1 MSIQLRQHYF
11 GNPLN
16 PQSGGEQATEGAIVL
31 RVEKK
36 QMAHLLSFID
46 PSPQPDLSQPLN
58 PATSTQPLEPLTS
71 INTAHKSALVVANHP
86 SLLKFLSRFFEE
98 EEYTIRTASNSEEGM
113 RLYGRCGPFT
123 MVLIDYDVPQR
134 NEVEIDYRLPQ
145 TSGRTLASDILKTNP
160 SQGIVIAAHAYRSLD
175 DLSLAQ
181 ELLHI
186 PVLIDLSICQL
197 RNFLATVEV
206 RRAVASLT
214 VADKLRLRRSAAY
227 WMRGVGQ
234 AARNRTGDDLLGEAQ
249 LRTLIGTRR
258 WNRKV
263 DFVQHLRGA
272 MESISTC
279 WKQKSGDK
287 TTYLMSELLKFT
299 PKGQESSPLG
309 NAASHEPAADRSLI
323 AKEEVA
329 RIFRMFTDDM
339 DATQVLQGWYDDLK
353 PNEIRQKYGLDEKRF
368 AAAKKRI
375 RVKTTSRRNGDGGG
389 GKDGI

>member
-1 MSIQLRQHYF
+1 
-11 GNPLN
+11 
-16 PQSGGEQATEGAIVL
+16 
-31 RVEKK
+31 
-36 QMAHLLSFID
+36 MAHLLSFVD
-46 PSPQPDLSQPLN
+46 PNPQPDPSQQVN
-58 PATSTQPLEPLTS
+58 PETSVQPIEPLTS
-71 INTAHKSALVVANHP
+71 INTAHKSALLVANHP

-98 EEYTIRTASNSEEGM
+98 EGYTIRTASTSEEGM
-113 RLYGRCGPFT
+113 HLYDRCGPFT
-123 MVLIDYDVPQR
+123 VVLIDYDVPQR

-145 TSGRTLASDILKTNP
+145 TSGKNLASAILKTNP
-160 SQGIVIAAHAYRSLD
+160 SQGKVIAAHGYRSPD
-175 DLSLAQ
+175 DLSLPQ

-186 PVLIDLSICQL
+186 PVLIDLSICRL

-227 WMRGVGQ
+227 WIRGVGQ
-234 AARNRTGDDLLGEAQ
+234 AAQNRTVDDLLGEAQ

-263 DFVQHLRGA
+263 DFVQHLRRA

-279 WKQKSGDK
+279 WKQKAGDK
-287 TTYLMSELLKFT
+287 TTYLMTDLLKFS
-299 PKGQESSPLG
+299 PKGQEISPLG
-309 NAASHEPAADRSLI
+309 NAASHEAAADRSLI
-323 AKEEVA
+323 AKEEVT
-329 RIFRMFTDDM
+329 RIFRMFTDDT

-368 AAAKKRI
+368 TAAKKRI
-375 RVKTTSRRNGDGGG
+375 RVKTTSRRHRDGGR